1 MTVKYIFYII
11 IMTVMFPTSGD
22 DPFPVIEFI
31 NLCIKHI
38 FYLFIL
44 FIISNLSLFLFRAV
58 DQSPPDW

>member
-1 MTVKYIFYII
+1 MTVKYIFHMI

-44 FIISNLSLFLFRAV
+44 FIISNLSLFLF
-58 DQSPPDW
+58 